1 MTSPLKEKEMFML
14 VFIRIKQLKFTIM
27 KRKYLNFIVETENE
41 DAWETP
47 WWRAAFCAYQRS
59 KSCTIYG
66 LPNCDGAN
74 YEVIMSK

>member
-1 MTSPLKEKEMFML
+1 
-14 VFIRIKQLKFTIM
+14 M

-59 KSCTIYG
+59 ESCNIYG
-66 LPNCDGAN
+66 LPNRDGAN
-74 YEVIMSK
+74 YEIIMSK